1 MEKLDI
7 FPVHGAE
14 EWTAGMDM
22 AAWITARFS
31 LEEGDVVV
39 VSSKAVSKAE
49 GHMLQQED
57 LVPSAFAKE
66 LADRT
71 GHDPVYCEAVLRE
84 SRDIVRMAPGVV
96 ICRTRHGFVVA
107 NAGVDASNCREGEYA
122 ILPPSPDSSAARIR
136 DALAERT
143 GKQVAVILSD
153 TFGRAWRVGQ
163 TDLAVGVAGMAPLRN
178 YRGCADRY
186 GRELYWTCLADA
198 DELASA
204 AELVRGKAD
213 GVPVVVIRG
222 YCPQGSGS
230 AADLVMPPE
239 RDLFR

>member
-1 MEKLDI
+1 MLDHH
-7 FPVHGAE
+7 HGSGIRLE
-14 EWTAGMDM
+14 RFEHVGRIGEVTDVVAGM
-22 AAWITARFS
+22 
-31 LEEGDVVV
+31 
-39 VSSKAVSKAE
+39 
-49 GHMLQQED
+49 QQHR
-57 LVPSAFAKE
+57 LIGR
-66 LADRT
+66 AD
-71 GHDPVYCEAVLRE
+71 
-84 SRDIVRMAPGVV
+84 I
-96 ICRTRHGFVVA
+96 
-107 NAGVDASNCREGEYA
+107 
-122 ILPPSPDSSAARIR
+122 SAA
-136 DALAERT
+136 AA
-143 GKQVAVILSD
+143 QHHMFHS
-153 TFGRAWRVGQ
+153 AWRVGQ
-163 TDLAVGVAGMAPLRN
+163 TDLAVGVAGMTPLRN